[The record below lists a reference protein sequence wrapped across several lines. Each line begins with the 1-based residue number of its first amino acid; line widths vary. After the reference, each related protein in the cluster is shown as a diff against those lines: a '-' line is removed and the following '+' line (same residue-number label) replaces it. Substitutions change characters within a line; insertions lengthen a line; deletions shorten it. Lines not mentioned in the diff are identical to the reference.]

1 MDLRVNQEI
10 PCSIRE
16 RHQKTKEV
24 FALFPLSLSTSLLSL
39 SLSLCVFVSLSR
51 SLFRKRCYSRGFR
64 LLYDLFIVVFFLSFF
79 LSSSPW
85 MFGRE
90 DRKLWTAVQSECIF
104 GSHAFFRF
112 LRSVCVPV
120 AWLLFLPPILF
131 WELRLVTG
139 STPLLSATFVL
150 EVRISG
156 VPRSEGRL
164 EKERREGGRGQGRR
178 GWELNNGWFLIEIRP
193 ENRGGERVITCETEL
208 NA

>member
-24 FALFPLSLSTSLLSL
+24 FALFPFSLSTSLLSL
-39 SLSLCVFVSLSR
+39 SLSLRLCL

-164 EKERREGGRGQGRR
+164 EKERREGGREGTGQ
-178 GWELNNGWFLIEIRP
+178 
-193 ENRGGERVITCETEL
+193 ERL
-208 NA
+208 GAK